1 MNYGRTAASSQTTIS
16 TTDKANGLSGA
27 TFLSRQTFARPIAMS
42 LASRI
47 SVSPHPNKPFT
58 FIPHHVWVPPGARSI
73 YGGLVISQALCSSLL
88 TVEPSFGLHS
98 FHCYFL
104 HPGLPDR
111 DIEYRVDK
119 HAEGKRYTR
128 REVRGWQNGRMFFLL
143 LASYESP
150 QGPSSVP
157 SQDRTNVKVSHSL
170 TAMAQPWDED
180 PTQKNGGDF
189 EVKESFQVP
198 FPKELRPWDQCED
211 NEDFLQRLLQ
221 EKSKEE
227 LGWKW
232 ELFDSWLKVSSSS
245 NIRQMGANAKESIEQ
260 RFGTLF
266 LLGCQEDSRTTIF
279 KGVLR

>member
-1 MNYGRTAASSQTTIS
+1 MIYGRTAASPQNTIS
-16 TTDKANGLSGA
+16 TTDKANGLSGV
-27 TFLSRQTFARPIAMS
+27 TFLSRQTFVRPIAMS

-88 TVEPSFGLHS
+88 TVESSFGLHS
-98 FHCYFL
+98 FHCYFI

-119 HAEGKRYTR
+119 LAEGKRYTR
-128 REVRGWQNGRMFFLL
+128 REVRGWQNGRMFFIL

-150 QGPSSVP
+150 HGPSSVP
-157 SQDRTNVKVSHSL
+157 SQDRTKIKVSHSL
-170 TAMAQPWDED
+170 TAMDQPWDED
-180 PTQKNGGDF
+180 PTQKNGEDF

-211 NEDFLQRLLQ
+211 NEHFLQRLLQ

-245 NIRQMGANAKESIEQ
+245 NIRQMGANAKGSIE
-260 RFGTLF
+260 
-266 LLGCQEDSRTTIF
+266 
-279 KGVLR
+279 

>member
-1 MNYGRTAASSQTTIS
+1 MYYGRSAASSQNTIS
-16 TTDKANGLSGA
+16 TTDNANGLSGA

-119 HAEGKRYTR
+119 LAEGKRYTR
-128 REVRGWQNGRMFFLL
+128 REVRGWQNGRMFFIL

-180 PTQKNGGDF
+180 PTQKNGEDF
-189 EVKESFQVP
+189 EVTESFRVP

-232 ELFDSWLKVSSSS
+232 ELFDSWLKVSSCS
-245 NIRQMGANAKESIEQ
+245 NIHQMGANAKESIEK